1 MKKEPFPGLEH
12 IERRTERQVTI
23 RPADH
28 LVSLTG
34 RRRHFIA
41 DATTSACGPFPVW
54 PTSSGYVVASLR
66 RGGKSTLSAHRG
78 LSRLTTGE
86 VVRL

>member
-1 MKKEPFPGLEH
+1 MAHSADKKLVLATLVERGVPYQVEPFPGLEH

-34 RRRHFIA
+34 RRQHFIA
-41 DATTSACGPFPVW
+41 GASSRSPFPV
-54 PTSSGYVVASLR
+54 
-66 RGGKSTLSAHRG
+66 
-78 LSRLTTGE
+78 
-86 VVRL
+86 